1 LRNGCVLRR
10 CVGKQKARRLALTGS
25 DEPRKDLSILYQRD
39 AQSASP
45 TFWAAPE
52 LAKTGYPVF
61 PVGPDKTPSVLGGF
75 YAATKD
81 ASQIAE
87 WITEGRE
94 DHDIAI
100 PTGLVTLTVVI
111 DADTAAAYEKMRAR
125 FGEPHAET
133 KRGGHWYFR
142 HPQDGKVASREFAPG
157 FDCKA
162 DGGYVV
168 VPPSRNRW
176 WTNGIPN
183 PDTLPPLP
191 ERLKHKLREDRP
203 NGEGRRGATD
213 RGPGRI
219 GDCIPNG
226 NRNGVL
232 TSLAGTIRRRGMG
245 EEEISAALEV
255 SNRLRCKPPLP
266 TEEVERIAWSV
277 CRYEPDAAAPWWV
290 KAVSRRG

>member
-1 LRNGCVLRR
+1 MRNGCVLRR

-133 KRGGHWYFR
+133 KRGGIENRRIQHD
-142 HPQDGKVASREFAPG
+142 PA
-157 FDCKA
+157 DCCRA
-162 DGGYVV
+162 
-168 VPPSRNRW
+168 
-176 WTNGIPN
+176 
-183 PDTLPPLP
+183 
-191 ERLKHKLREDRP
+191 
-203 NGEGRRGATD
+203 
-213 RGPGRI
+213 
-219 GDCIPNG
+219 
-226 NRNGVL
+226 
-232 TSLAGTIRRRGMG
+232 LAGLHRHHTVTRVAAT
-245 EEEISAALEV
+245 SAFK
-255 SNRLRCKPPLP
+255 N
-266 TEEVERIAWSV
+266 
-277 CRYEPDAAAPWWV
+277 
-290 KAVSRRG
+290 